1 MLEKQLSINFF
12 LKPTREKSDLRG
24 SYLRIA
30 VDGIR
35 KETSLS
41 HKWDIKKMEPESR
54 SCQWCERWMI

>member
-12 LKPTREKSDLRG
+12 LKPNREKSDLRG
-24 SYLRIA
+24 VYLRIT

-41 HKWDIKKMEPESR
+41 HKWDQS
-54 SCQWCERWMI
+54 